1 MNLRKQFSAAL
12 NPKVALNALKGKL
25 TFAQLATKYRIQE
38 GQNSSWRKQAFE
50 GIAGTFSGK
59 AEGADVSQQVDVKK
73 LHAQIGL
80 KSIHQKPKTTMPRP
94 GCRKCKYLFK
104 DAAITR
110 PIQVWCADISYMP
123 MRKGSLY
130 LVAVVAK
137 IENQVTC
144 KVLSWKLSSAMN
156 ADFCIDALVKTIAH
170 YGKPDIVNTYQ
181 GCQFT
186 SPRFVNV
193 QLDTGA

>member
-94 GCRKCKYLFK
+94 GCRKCKYLLK

-110 PIQVWCADISYMP
+110 PIQVWCADISYSADAQGLP
-123 MRKGSLY
+123 VFGGGCGQDRKSG
-130 LVAVVAK
+130 
-137 IENQVTC
+137 NMQG
-144 KVLSWKLSSAMN
+144 
-156 ADFCIDALVKTIAH
+156 ALVEAVQRH
-170 YGKPDIVNTYQ
+170 ECRLLYRRSGKDHCPLWQARYSQYLSRLPVYQ
-181 GCQFT
+181 SALC
-186 SPRFVNV
+186 
-193 QLDTGA
+193 